1 MLAIVQARM
10 GSTRLPGKVLRTA
23 AGKTFLHHLTERLRG
38 ARRIERIVVATSDLA
53 ADDPIG
59 DECRKIGVD
68 CFRGSERDV
77 LDRYYRAASS
87 YGAGTVVRI
96 TADCPL
102 IDPSIVDRVVAFQQS
117 HSDAFDLVTNRYP
130 LTFPDGLDVDVMPM
144 RALADAWSN
153 ARTQQQREHVIPY
166 FWETG
171 QRVKNIE
178 CAENLF
184 PDYRWT
190 VDYEED
196 ALLVAA
202 IFEALHEP
210 GAIFG
215 MQEILTFVRASPE
228 IAQWNAMHLPQRQR
242 GESAARPGARPR
254 VP

>member
-38 ARRIERIVVATSDLA
+38 ARRVEQIVVATSDLA
-53 ADDPIG
+53 TDDPVV

-77 LDRYYRAASS
+77 LDRYYRAATS
-87 YGAGTVVRI
+87 YGADTVVRI

-130 LTFPDGLDVDVMPM
+130 LTFPDGLDVDVMPLP
-144 RALADAWSN
+144 ALGDAWAN

-171 QRVKNIE
+171 QRLKNIE

-184 PDYRWT
+184 PHYRWT

-196 ALLVAA
+196 ARLVAA
-202 IFEALHEP
+202 ILEALYEP

-215 MQEILTFVRASPE
+215 MEDILAFLRGAPE
-228 IAQWNAMHLPQRQR
+228 IAQLNAMHLPKQDRADI
-242 GESAARPGARPR
+242 AAAPSPN
-254 VP
+254 V